1 LSPPFLRGARG
12 DLSLIVKQQSVT
24 TFDLKLTP
32 MVPQPNLLLLRFFL
46 DDLTAEGAENT
57 EEEKREMNNYDFYDF
72 KL

>member
-1 LSPPFLRGARG
+1 VLGF
-12 DLSLIVKQQSVT
+12 
-24 TFDLKLTP
+24 
-32 MVPQPNLLLLRFFL
+32 VPQPNLLLRFFL